1 GVLAATQVRALAP
14 GAHVCFYGLYA
25 GLNAAALAALGA
37 HTVLGSESETALV
50 ELARALAEGREPVR
64 TSIWAPQ
71 PGQRP
76 PAPGAPDRAGLPT
89 LDRYARAVVEG
100 AERLA
105 GYVEASRGCLHHC
118 RHCPIPPVYKGRFFV
133 TPVEAVMDDV
143 GGQVAAGARHITF
156 GDADF
161 LDRPTHARAVAQ
173 ALAARFPG
181 TTFDV
186 TAKIEHLIGHPELLP
201 LLARAGCVFVVS
213 AVESLSDTVLAHLQ
227 KGHTRADV
235 VQALALVRAAGLAL
249 RPSLVSFTPW
259 TTLDDY
265 LDVLD
270 WVDAEG
276 LWEHVDPV
284 QWTIRLLVPPGSLLE
299 HDPVMT
305 PHVGRL
311 VPSAFAYEWRHPD
324 ARMDR
329 LHAQVTQAVK
339 QGVREERAARVI
351 FEHVRAH
358 AEAWARP
365 EERRSRPR
373 KKAPPRQR
381 RPVPRLT
388 EPWFC

>member
-1 GVLAATQVRALAP
+1 
-14 GAHVCFYGLYA
+14 
-25 GLNAAALAALGA
+25 
-37 HTVLGSESETALV
+37 
-50 ELARALAEGREPVR
+50 
-64 TSIWAPQ
+64 
-71 PGQRP
+71 
-76 PAPGAPDRAGLPT
+76 
-89 LDRYARAVVEG
+89 
-100 AERLA
+100 
-105 GYVEASRGCLHHC
+105 
-118 RHCPIPPVYKGRFFV
+118 
-133 TPVEAVMDDV
+133 
-143 GGQVAAGARHITF
+143 RHITF

-161 LDRPTHARAVAQ
+161 LNGPTHARAVAQ

-186 TAKIEHLIGHPELLP
+186 TAKIEHLIGHAELLP

-305 PHVGRL
+305 PHLGRL